1 MRKFILLILM
11 LLILTP
17 LSLKADEKIKIVA
30 TIPPLASIAREIAGD
45 RAEVYYI
52 IPTNSDPHQ
61 YSLSPRDVS
70 LAESSDLFISV
81 GTEPFIKKLNVRRA
95 LSWDDWIKAGIVVKD
110 DNPHYLW
117 LYPENAVK
125 IAETIERKLEE
136 IDPLGKDYYRAN
148 LEKFKGSI
156 KELMSWIYSYTSN
169 IRGSCVL
176 LAGSHFSPIADV
188 MGLKVAGILIRGEG
202 KLPSPEDLKSFE
214 ENGTRNNARVIIVLA
229 TQKESDEGR
238 LAETVSSDT
247 GIPIAYAYGVMF
259 SGNDTYEEFIK
270 YTVAGIKAAV
280 ESSRPT
286 GKQDY
291 LCPVAVIVL
300 LAALVIS
307 WVRWLS
313 SRK

>member
-136 IDPLGKDYYRAN
+136 IDPLGEG
-148 LEKFKGSI
+148 LLQGESGEVQGEHKG
-156 KELMSWIYSYTSN
+156 
-169 IRGSCVL
+169 
-176 LAGSHFSPIADV
+176 AHV
-188 MGLKVAGILIRGEG
+188 MDIQLHLQHKG
-202 KLPSPEDLKSFE
+202 KLC
-214 ENGTRNNARVIIVLA
+214 A
-229 TQKESDEGR
+229 
-238 LAETVSSDT
+238 
-247 GIPIAYAYGVMF
+247 
-259 SGNDTYEEFIK
+259 
-270 YTVAGIKAAV
+270 
-280 ESSRPT
+280 SSRIPF
-286 GKQDY
+286 
-291 LCPVAVIVL
+291 
-300 LAALVIS
+300 
-307 WVRWLS
+307 LS
-313 SRK
+313 YCRCYGAKGGRHTDKG